1 MNDVVILHGAEIKVY
16 MNGSAVALSKS
27 CDIEVSCD
35 TEEVAS
41 PTSSDWREFL
51 AGRKDW
57 NINVSVLLSSVSTL
71 VTAVGNTVTLVFGTQ
86 TDQMTGSAIVQATK
100 MTATKGSLAQGAWKF
115 KGTGALTQVINNI

>member
-1 MNDVVILHGAEIKVY
+1 MSVVLHGAEIKVY

-35 TEEVAS
+35 VEEVAS

-51 AGRKDW
+51 ADRKDW

-71 VTAVGNTVTLVFGTQ
+71 ITAVGSTVTMTFGTQ
-86 TDQMTGSAIVQATK
+86 PDQMTGTAIVQATK
-100 MTATKGSLAQGAWKF
+100 ITAIKGSLAQGAWKF
-115 KGTGALTQVINNI
+115 KGSGALTQVII